1 MSHWWHKIGAVLGPV
16 AALLPVLGAIPGA
29 GTVVSVAI
37 TIVGVATTLVSNLD
51 KAFPPKQP

>member
-29 GTVVSVAI
+29 GAVVNVAI
-37 TIVGVATTLVSNLD
+37 AIVGVATTLVTSLD
-51 KAFPPKQP
+51 KAFPGKS